1 MIHNVDR
8 IRARNM
14 EQKVSTTGLSGSQSV
29 DRALGLLSLV
39 SYFCDQGGALSDIVE
54 QSGLNKPT
62 TRRLLLAL
70 IRSGLLEQDP
80 LTRRYYLGQEAYVLG
95 TLAARRYGL
104 LQISRESLNFLSA
117 KTQDTSFLSIQRDNH
132 AVCLHREEGTYPI
145 RTHALQAGYRH
156 PLGVGA
162 GSLAILAAMPDD
174 DIEAILAANEMELSA
189 EFPDLSPPQIR
200 ADIATAR
207 ENGFAL
213 NPGRILANSWGI
225 GLAIR
230 YPDGRPAGALSV
242 AAIDSRM
249 QPIRQAE
256 LASLMRTEAR
266 KIEARL
272 AHLQPLNDRS
282 PRPAPAAKR

>member
-1 MIHNVDR
+1 
-8 IRARNM
+8 M

>member
-1 MIHNVDR
+1 
-8 IRARNM
+8 M

-230 YPDGRPAGALSV
+230 YPDGRPAGALSI